1 MYMQILEYQSY
12 IIAICQCCFFHEASL
27 ADIWCEELV
36 LLEEQLKSSTPN
48 SDSARSRAYEISSH
62 LHRIMS
68 ENVTAMRCPDAV
80 TAGIRRL
87 ENAIPLTFVIT
98 ATYKRLT
105 QKVELVRFSQVL
117 RQVPNILWIVVE
129 DSENKTTTIADFLSS
144 TGVPHVYLSIGGT
157 KQHNVKPK
165 GVLPRNRALQYVRE
179 SLKVNPRPCVIY
191 FADDDN
197 TYTSKLFEEVSI
209 KIQLNNH
216 FLSDIIH
223 RYQHD
228 TWKCRKSS
236 QLLALQ

>member
-1 MYMQILEYQSY
+1 M
-12 IIAICQCCFFHEASL
+12 
-27 ADIWCEELV
+27 
-36 LLEEQLKSSTPN
+36 LLEDQLKTSQPN
-48 SDSARSRAYEISSH
+48 SDSARSRAYEIGTH

-68 ENVTAMRCPDAV
+68 ENVTAMRCRDAV
-80 TAGIRRL
+80 TMGIRRI
-87 ENAIPLTFVIT
+87 ESAIPLIFVIT

-129 DSENKTTTIADFLSS
+129 DSENKTATIADFLSS
-144 TGVPHVYLSIGGT
+144 SGVSHVYLSIGGT
-157 KQHNVKPK
+157 EEHNVKPK
-165 GVLPRNRALQYVRE
+165 GVIPRNRALQYVRE

-191 FADDDN
+191 IADDDN

-209 KIQLNNH
+209 KIQPNNH
-216 FLSDIIH
+216 FISDIIH

-228 TWKCRKSS
+228 IVCSKCRKSS